1 MPFISH
7 QGFNLI
13 CGNNIYKL
21 LKTGYKNYWHSF
33 RNLWIMKRVLIVD
46 DEIDLCSMIR
56 LFLTKKNYEVHTAHT
71 LSDGFKKMRSILP
84 DALLLDN
91 NLPDGMGWNFA
102 ENLHQQYPEMNITL
116 ISAYHASK
124 ELKEKLG
131 NSVNILEKPIS
142 LKDIEQY
149 L

>member
-1 MPFISH
+1 VPFIPL
-7 QGFNLI
+7 QRFNLI
-13 CGNNIYKL
+13 YGNNIYKL
-21 LKTGYKNYWHSF
+21 VIIPYKNNWHSF
-33 RNLWIMKRVLIVD
+33 RKLLGMKRVLIVD
-46 DEIDLCSMIR
+46 DEIDLCSMIK

-71 LSDGFKKMRSILP
+71 LSDGFKKIDSIVP

-102 ENLHQQYPEMNITL
+102 ENIHEQYPKMNITL

-124 ELKEKLG
+124 ELKARLG
-131 NSVNILEKPIS
+131 SSVHILEKPIS